1 MTTVVHESPPLQETD
16 DDEVLILDVPNVI
29 IAHVCFDEFTPD
41 WFASGFV
48 AHLGWPLRWR
58 ANRPGPQHEWNIQ
71 IGFPEPTSA
80 EEIVLSEALQST
92 FSAVIDEVQTLLKGL
107 DNENINPS
115 SPVQV
120 HDGDH
125 NE

>member
-1 MTTVVHESPPLQETD
+1 MTKHIHCPLEAKETTEELLIVHDT
-16 DDEVLILDVPNVI
+16 PNVI

-58 ANRPGPQHEWNIQ
+58 ANRPGPQDEWNIQ

-92 FSAVIDEVQTLLKGL
+92 FPAVIDEVQTLLGGL
-107 DNENINPS
+107 DDENINPS